1 MNSDAQILIAGAGPA
16 GLSCALGLLRLGLV
30 PRIVERVPAGA
41 ARSSPR
47 GLTLRPRTLALL
59 EPLGVAERLIAAGHK
74 VSALRVE
81 EGGRVL
87 ARFDLSTLACG
98 FPFVLCLPED
108 VLVSIL
114 MERVN
119 ELGGR
124 IEAGLAVTN
133 IRIEADSRVQAH
145 FSDGTEAVYERVIG
159 ADGVNSA
166 VRTALGIP
174 FTGYEY
180 PGGWFFADEA
190 VDETPEAGVLSL
202 LPGGGMAF
210 TLPCGAGRVRRVSTI
225 AFEGALPLPVCV
237 RRAQSVERGGVRLIG
252 TASAAHGPFGG
263 IGMSRAL
270 EDGLSC
276 ASGVGG
282 AAGMGATDQTL
293 AAMLELS
300 ETVFRAGRIKGGA
313 GRFFRAYV
321 LFLCEKVPGFRRR
334 VLRALSGDLS
344 D

>member
-1 MNSDAQILIAGAGPA
+1 MNTVEKILIAGAGPA
-16 GLSCALGLLRLGLV
+16 GLACALGLLRLGFV
-30 PRIVERVPAGA
+30 PRIVERIPAGA
-41 ARSSPR
+41 ARSPRR

-59 EPLGVAERLIAAGHK
+59 EPLGVCERLITAGHK

-81 EGGRVL
+81 EDGRVL
-87 ARFDLSTLACG
+87 ARFDLSSLGCG
-98 FPFVLCLPED
+98 FPFLLCLPED

-114 MERVN
+114 TERVN

-133 IRIEADSRVQAH
+133 VRIEADRLARVH
-145 FSDGTEAVYERVIG
+145 FSDGTEAAYERVIG
-159 ADGVNSA
+159 ADGVHST

-174 FTGYEY
+174 FAGYDY

-190 VDETPEAGVLSL
+190 ADETPDAGVLSL

-210 TLPCGAGRVRRVSTI
+210 TLPCGAGRVRRVSNV

-237 RRAQSVERGGVRLIG
+237 RRAQSVERGGVRFIS

-263 IGMSRAL
+263 VGMSRAV
-270 EDGLSC
+270 EDGLSS
-276 ASGVGG
+276 ALGPDGT
-282 AAGMGATDQTL
+282 AGTGEADQTL

-300 ETVFRAGRIKGGA
+300 ETVFRAGRIKGRA
-313 GRFFRAYV
+313 GRFFRAYI
-321 LFLCEKVPGFRRR
+321 LFLCAKVPGFRRR
-334 VLRALSGDLS
+334 VLRALSGEIS
-344 D
+344 A